1 MTILKGN
8 DLLNKNQCNA
18 LRGLAIIGIFL
29 HNFCHWLDSKYVV
42 LENEYNFFM
51 KNSNRMWEYLTGGNI
66 DVYLPVQFFS
76 FFGHY
81 GVPVF
86 LFLSGFGLVMK
97 YESPG
102 SEKSNAFQ
110 FIIYQWKKLFRLMI
124 LGLLVS
130 LFVYAVYNSYY
141 SHDWWGYFVAQI
153 MLFINLLAH
162 PAANIIPGPYWFFGL
177 MMEVYVIYRLVIY
190 PFHNKNAQWRWL
202 RWFVP
207 VSLIMITWIIQLPL
221 NDKVTWLDQ
230 LLQIDKNQEL
240 LVQKASMLR
249 YMRYN
254 AVVAMLPF
262 CAGVLVGRYGFP
274 KLPKWVLAIGSVL
287 ALVLLM
293 LANLNYYAWLW
304 GPLLV
309 IIGSTCFVK
318 LFQASSN
325 TLQRHLDTIMKPL
338 VWTGALSSCIFAVH
352 SITRWPIFLEV
363 LWKKDYVLS
372 PTFYL
377 WLLLYIALT
386 LILAWG
392 YQYYLKLYPK
402 PKLRQS

>member
-8 DLLNKNQCNA
+8 DLLNRNQCNA

-42 LENEYNFFM
+42 LENEYSFYLEE
-51 KNSNRMWEYLTGGNI
+51 SNRMWEYLTGGNI
-66 DVYLPVQFFS
+66 DVYFPIQFFS

-110 FIIYQWKKLFRLMI
+110 FVIYQWKKLFRLMI
-124 LGLLVS
+124 LGFLVS

-141 SHDWWGYFVAQI
+141 KNNWWGYFMAQI
-153 MLFINLLAH
+153 SLIINVLKH
-162 PAANIIPGPYWFFGL
+162 PSSNIIPGPYWFFGL
-177 MMEVYVIYRLVIY
+177 MMEVYVVYRLLVF
-190 PFHNKNAQWRWL
+190 PSHDNKKSQWRWL

-207 VSLIMITWIIQLPL
+207 VLLIIITWVIQVIVWESSLPEG
-221 NDKVTWLDQ
+221 WLIH
-230 LLQIDKNQEL
+230 L
-240 LVQKASMLR
+240 
-249 YMRYN
+249 RYN

-262 CAGVLVGRYGFP
+262 GAGVLFARYGFP
-274 KLPKWVLAIGSVL
+274 KLPKWVLAVGAVL
-287 ALVLLM
+287 AIVLLM
-293 LANLNYYAWLW
+293 LANLNFYAWLW

-318 LFQASSN
+318 LFQASN
-325 TLQRHLDTIMKPL
+325 IKLQHRLDTIMKPL

-352 SITRWPIFLEV
+352 SIVRLPFFREL
-363 LWKKDYVLS
+363 LWKKDFVLT
-372 PTFYL
+372 PAVYL
-377 WLLLYIALT
+377 WLLLYIVLT
-386 LILAWG
+386 IILAWG
-392 YQYYLKLYPK
+392 YNYYLKLYPK
-402 PKLRQS
+402 PRLRTKL